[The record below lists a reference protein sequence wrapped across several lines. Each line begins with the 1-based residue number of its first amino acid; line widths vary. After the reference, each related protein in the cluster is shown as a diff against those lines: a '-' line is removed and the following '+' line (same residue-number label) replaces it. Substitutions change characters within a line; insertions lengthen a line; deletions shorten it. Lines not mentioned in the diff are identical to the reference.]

1 MSSTFNVTFT
11 HDENDYLDQQLY
23 VATQSK
29 QIVQRRQRGKL
40 LIPVFSL
47 VMIGIQFYQKQ
58 YIQTLYFLGIAIAW
72 FFLYPLWE
80 KRHYLKFYKKFIS
93 DNFKDRFHKETS
105 VEFKANSLVAKDDTT
120 SGEINYSEIDKIIEI
135 QSSYYIKLKSS
146 AYLIFPKDKT
156 KDMNTLHEAFT
167 FLKEK
172 HAIPFSSEINW
183 IWK

>member
-1 MSSTFNVTFT
+1 MTVTFT

-23 VATQSK
+23 VATKSK

-47 VMIGIQFYQKQ
+47 VMIGLQFYQKQ

-72 FFLYPLWE
+72 YFLYPLWE
-80 KRHYLKFYKKFIS
+80 KRYYLKFYKKFIS
-93 DNFKDRFHKETS
+93 DNFKDRFNKETI

-120 SGEINYSEIDKIIEI
+120 SGEISYSEIEKIIEI
-135 QSSYYIKLKSS
+135 PSLFFIKLKSS

-167 FLKEK
+167 FLKDK
-172 HAIPFSSEINW
+172 HKIPFSSEMDW